1 MEDSKISDSDRY
13 LKFSIAAVPAYAMNV
28 IEEALLVTN
37 PKEDYYITK
46 PTGFT
51 NYLSAITEKL
61 ENIQNKKYRIERTL

>member
-1 MEDSKISDSDRY
+1 
-13 LKFSIAAVPAYAMNV
+13 MNV

-61 ENIQNKKYRIERTL
+61 ENIQKKKYNIERTIWNTIDSRRKNNIRAYIIIQIRK